1 MEQTLRITKALAD
14 GNRLRAV
21 MALVDHDELC
31 VCQIT
36 ELLNLATATVS
47 RHMSVLQNAHL
58 VRSEKMGR
66 WVYYR
71 LSEMFPKDLL
81 PWLKEALADS
91 RVLMEDREKLKEI
104 LALDPDELCRNQ
116 RKRCASRLKKGQG
129 KKGNP
134 N

>member
-36 ELLNLATATVS
+36 ELLGLATATVS
-47 RHMSVLQNAHL
+47 RHMSMLQSASL
-58 VRSEKMGR
+58 VTSRKEGR

-71 LSEMFPKDLL
+71 LGKVFQTT
-81 PWLKEALADS
+81 AGVA
-91 RVLMEDREKLKEI
+91 
-104 LALDPDELCRNQ
+104 
-116 RKRCASRLKKGQG
+116 QG
-129 KKGNP
+129 SPVRFQGHSSG
-134 N
+134 

>member
-36 ELLNLATATVS
+36 ELLGLATATVS
-47 RHMSVLQNAHL
+47 RHMSMLQSASL
-58 VRSEKMGR
+58 VTSRKEGR

-71 LSEMFPKDLL
+71 LSERFSKPLL
-81 PWLKEALADS
+81 AWLKEALSDS
-91 RVLMEDREKLKEI
+91 RDIAADRERLKAI
-104 LALDPDELCRNQ
+104 MSCDMHDLCRKQ
-116 RKRCASRLKKGQG
+116 KERRRQTR
-129 KKGNP
+129 
-134 N
+134 